1 MLQPFAA
8 GVCPHRHDFVLQQL
22 QILFDL
28 GLCRIDHGQRALPV
42 MERREGDALKLAARR
57 RLKRLGTVGKRPQ
70 GEVAQD
76 GGGQN
81 GEKEEYTHDGD
92 IYTNSPVT
100 GMEKRPVGKC
110 HSSRAALFRQC
121 REWRRISR

>member
-1 MLQPFAA
+1 M
-8 GVCPHRHDFVLQQL
+8 
-22 QILFDL
+22 
-28 GLCRIDHGQRALPV
+28 
-42 MERREGDALKLAARR
+42 KLAARR

-76 GGGQN
+76 GDGQN

-100 GMEKRPVGKC
+100 GMEKRPVRNVIPHGPHC
-110 HSSRAALFRQC
+110 SGSRFGVAAAQPLRAGFFRV
-121 REWRRISR
+121 SRKIAEFSL